1 MRARKGHL
9 LEPVTVAV
17 DAMGGDAAPRA
28 PVEGAVLAA
37 RHFKVPTI
45 LVGDEKVLLAELD
58 RLDAASLPIRVSHA
72 PEVVGMDDH
81 ARAALRAKSSTIR
94 VSFDLVKSGEAQAI
108 FSAGNTGA
116 ALATSLVSVG
126 RIEGIERP
134 CVAATLPGLR
144 GDLVLLDAGA
154 NAECRPLHLV
164 QFALMGAVFAREV
177 LGIERPRVG
186 LLSNGVEET
195 KGTELT
201 RQAFESLKS
210 SKLEFVGY
218 VEGNEI
224 MAGRA
229 DVVVADGFSGNLVL
243 KSIEGVGE
251 FIVDSLSDIFTGGAL
266 NRLGLAL
273 LRDRI
278 RQFRKRIDY
287 AEYGG
292 APLLGINATCIIG
305 HGRSTPRAVSNAIL
319 MAAEFEACRYRL
331 RLSEELKRNG
341 VEAKAAGGAP

>member
-1 MRARKGHL
+1 MPVAS
-9 LEPVTVAV
+9 VTVAV
-17 DAMGGDAAPRA
+17 DAMGGDAAFRA
-28 PVEGAVLAA
+28 QVEGAVLAA
-37 RHFKVPTI
+37 RHHKVPTI
-45 LVGDEKVLLAELD
+45 LVGDEDVVRAELD
-58 RLDAASLPIRVSHA
+58 RFDAGSLPIRVIHA
-72 PEVVGMDDH
+72 AEVVGMDEH
-81 ARAALRAKSSTIR
+81 ARAAIRSKSSTIR
-94 VSFDLVKSGEAQAI
+94 IAFDLVKSGEAQAI

-116 ALATSLVSVG
+116 ALAASLVSAG
-126 RIEGIERP
+126 RMEGIERP

-154 NAECRPLHLV
+154 NAECRPTHLV

-177 LGIERPRVG
+177 LGIAQPRVG

-195 KGTELT
+195 KGTEIT
-201 RQAFESLKS
+201 RQACELLKNS
-210 SKLEFVGY
+210 RLEFVGY

-224 MAGRA
+224 MEGRA
-229 DVVVADGFSGNLVL
+229 DVIVADGFSGNLVL

-251 FIVDSLSDIFTGGAL
+251 FIVDSLSDIFSGGAL

-319 MAAEFEACRYRL
+319 LAAEFEARGYRM
-331 RLSEELKRNG
+331 RLAEELKLNG
-341 VEAKAAGGAP
+341 ALPKAAGGAS